1 VKEEEKERESDR
13 ERMSYDRAITVFSP
27 DGHLFQ
33 VEYAMEAVKRG
44 SAVVGIRGANCVVL
58 GVERKAV
65 AQLQDPRTIRKIAK
79 LDDHLT
85 IAFAGFT
92 ADARVLIEK
101 ARIEAQ
107 SYRLTCEDAP
117 SIEYMAR
124 YIAKTQQSYTQRGGV
139 RPFGVSSMIAGFDSN
154 QAPQLYLTDPGGTY
168 SAWKANAIGG
178 RNEKA
183 VQEFLEKNW
192 TAGLSDEDTLRLT
205 IRALLEVVD
214 SGAKNMEVA
223 VLRYDV
229 PVNMITEAE
238 LQATISDIEREQ
250 EEAKKVIPRSCNAIL
265 ELDITSD
272 KRENAVN

>member
-1 VKEEEKERESDR
+1 
-13 ERMSYDRAITVFSP
+13 MSYDRAITVFSP

-44 SAVVGIRGANCVVL
+44 SAVVGVRGSDSVIL

-101 ARIEAQ
+101 ARLEAQ

-117 SIEYMAR
+117 TIEYMAR
-124 YIAKTQQSYTQRGGV
+124 FIAKTQQSYTQRGGV
-139 RPFGVSSMIAGFDSN
+139 RPFGVSSMIAGFDSH
-154 QAPQLYLTDPGGTY
+154 QAPQLYLTDPAGTY

-192 TAGLSDEDTLRLT
+192 TASLSQDAAIRLT
-205 IRALLEVVD
+205 IKALLEVVD
-214 SGAKNMEVA
+214 SGSKNMEVA
-223 VLRYDV
+223 ISTCNNAVRIL
-229 PVNMITEAE
+229 TEAE
-238 LQATISDIEREQ
+238 LQAVISDIEREQ
-250 EEAKKVIPRSCNAIL
+250 EESKKSQADSSTAM
-265 ELDITSD
+265 ET
-272 KRENAVN
+272 